1 MMINIKEYKDL
12 KKAKIVYKDLI
23 ELNGLLT
30 TFIAK
35 LQPYKKY
42 IATMESLSA
51 LSNSKSLIQINL
63 EKFKRVIEK
72 AND

>member
-1 MMINIKEYKDL
+1 MINIKEYKDL
-12 KKAKIVYKDLI
+12 KKAKIVYKDLM
-23 ELNGLLT
+23 ELNSLLT
-30 TFIAK
+30 TFVER

-42 IATMESLSA
+42 IPVMESLSA
-51 LSNSKSLIQINL
+51 LSNSKSMVQINI

>member
-1 MMINIKEYKDL
+1 MINIKEYKDL

-23 ELNGLLT
+23 QLNGLLT
-30 TFIAK
+30 TFIGK

-51 LSNSKSLIQINL
+51 LSNSKSLVQINL

>member
-1 MMINIKEYKDL
+1 MIDLKDYKSQ
-12 KKAKIVYKDLI
+12 KKAKIVLNDLI
-23 ELNGLLT
+23 KLDIVLT
-30 TFIAK
+30 NAIK
-35 LQPYKKY
+35 ELQPFKKY

-51 LSNSKSLIQINL
+51 LSNSKSLVQINL